1 MQRLVFVYGI
11 NDLTVFHHDSVSQL
25 AGGLQVPACGHR
37 QAAALGRFAD
47 FLQKV
52 PAPIRSATIV
62 RSPTVMFLRQGMGL
76 WFGTAYYN
84 TESCPVKPINKAE
97 ILKAEIDK
105 SNAEKLKI

>member
-47 FLQKV
+47 FFAKGSNSDPDGNPRWGTGGYV
-52 PAPIRSATIV
+52 FAPRHGPLVWHSSLK
-62 RSPTVMFLRQGMGL
+62 RC
-76 WFGTAYYN
+76 TA
-84 TESCPVKPINKAE
+84 KPINKTE
-97 ILKAEIDK
+97 VLKAENRNHK
-105 SNAEKLKI
+105 VK

>member
-47 FLQKV
+47 HFAKGSGTN
-52 PAPIRSATIV
+52 PAGNPN
-62 RSPTVMFLRQGMGL
+62 
-76 WFGTAYYN
+76 WGTGGHVFA
-84 TESCPVKPINKAE
+84 PRHGQW
-97 ILKAEIDK
+97 
-105 SNAEKLKI
+105 